1 MSHSMSC
8 HQCWTEA
15 SGVSRTTIRECPA
28 MDPPRYRADRAIA
41 LPDPWCGVG
50 ASLAESDPIGIAY
63 SRTHV
68 TYTARPD

>member
-1 MSHSMSC
+1 
-8 HQCWTEA
+8 
-15 SGVSRTTIRECPA
+15 